1 MAPDELVIDIA
12 WCGICGTDLHEYTDG
27 PIFFPEDGHT
37 HEISHNP
44 LPQAMGHEMAGTVL
58 EVGPGVKNLKVG
70 DKVVVEPTGTCR
82 DRYRWPC
89 RQTLTRNGALL
100 AKRATITFVHIWG
113 FVVRVCRA
121 VDLQKVL

>member
-1 MAPDELVIDIA
+1 MRALAYFGKGNIRFTNHLKEPHIVAPDELVIDIA

-58 EVGPGVKNLKVG
+58 EVGPGVKNLKV
-70 DKVVVEPTGTCR
+70 E
-82 DRYRWPC
+82 
-89 RQTLTRNGALL
+89 TR
-100 AKRATITFVHIWG
+100 
-113 FVVRVCRA
+113 
-121 VDLQKVL
+121 